1 MTTEKNSTIFNFPS
15 PHPSPPG
22 GEGRGEGAGFTLIEV
37 LISLTL
43 LTIILGAVYSSF
55 FTVHR
60 AIGRFNDISLK
71 YREARTVLDIMR
83 REIESGF
90 LKNLQSPDP
99 ASINKTA
106 FIIEDRDIFGK
117 SASRLHLT
125 AFSFKG
131 SGIGTILYYAEKRDE
146 TINLVKAESSLITS
160 QTGRQTKAIS
170 GNAQALEIMEGIEG
184 FTVEALY
191 KNQWIKTWDAN
202 QIQSLPEI
210 VKLSIEF
217 DDKGS
222 RVKLVEYA
230 RPMVGKT
237 L

>member
-1 MTTEKNSTIFNFPS
+1 MRKNK
-15 PHPSPPG
+15 
-22 GEGRGEGAGFTLIEV
+22 GFTLIEV

-60 AIGRFNDISLK
+60 AIDRFNGVSLK
-71 YREARTVLDIMR
+71 YHEARTALDIMR
-83 REIESGF
+83 REIEGAF
-90 LKNLQSPDP
+90 LKNPQSPDP
-99 ASINKTA
+99 ASGNKTA

-117 SASRLHLT
+117 PASRLHLT
-125 AFSFKG
+125 SFSFKG
-131 SGIGTILYYAEKRDE
+131 SGIGTILYYAEQKDE
-146 TINLVKAESSLITS
+146 TINLIKAESSLITS

-191 KNQWIKTWDAN
+191 KNQWIKTWDTS
-202 QIQSLPEI
+202 QIQNIPEI
-210 VKLSIEF
+210 VRLSIEF
-217 DDKGS
+217 DDKGN